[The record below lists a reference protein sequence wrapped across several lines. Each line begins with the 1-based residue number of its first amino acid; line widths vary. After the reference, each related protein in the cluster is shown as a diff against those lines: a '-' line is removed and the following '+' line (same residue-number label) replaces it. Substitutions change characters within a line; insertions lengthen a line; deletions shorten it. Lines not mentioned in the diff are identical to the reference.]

1 LRLSSPYPVF
11 GKRSEIALFAS
22 LSPSNCINVAGAFHI
37 PDLAYNENM
46 ETNIEQSKIDKKMSE
61 VIAENE
67 GYQEVE
73 LSSQEQEAHLSKYSF
88 SALVCSAI
96 YFWYMKDKV
105 FFWVSIVFGVLF
117 FPVLF
122 ILPIYA
128 RRRAWKLREWRSFS
142 QFKSVQEKWD
152 RASVYGLIIFVI
164 LIFGAVYCEVKIL
177 SNFMNSSG
185 LNNLNDIKQLQ
196 SLI

>member
-1 LRLSSPYPVF
+1 
-11 GKRSEIALFAS
+11 
-22 LSPSNCINVAGAFHI
+22 
-37 PDLAYNENM
+37 
-46 ETNIEQSKIDKKMSE
+46 
-61 VIAENE
+61 
-67 GYQEVE
+67 
-73 LSSQEQEAHLSKYSF
+73 
-88 SALVCSAI
+88 
-96 YFWYMKDKV
+96 MKDKV